1 MKLSGKVYDFLK
13 WRLLPILSALGALY
27 FTVSEIWG
35 LPYGA
40 QVEGTFA
47 AIATFASVI
56 VGASKRQYDRI
67 QQAKEDIDDGTE
79 KER

>member
-13 WRLLPILSALGALY
+13 WRLLPILSGLGALY
-27 FTVSEIWG
+27 FTVSEIWD
-35 LPYGA
+35 LPYGS

-47 AIATFASVI
+47 AIATFVSVI

-67 QQAKEDIDDGTE
+67 QQEQEKEDVS
-79 KER
+79 

>member
-13 WRLLPILSALGALY
+13 WRLLPILSLLGALY

-35 LPYGA
+35 LPYGS
-40 QVEGTFA
+40 QIEGTLA
-47 AIATFASVI
+47 AIATFVSGI

-67 QQAKEDIDDGTE
+67 QQEKEDVS
-79 KER
+79 